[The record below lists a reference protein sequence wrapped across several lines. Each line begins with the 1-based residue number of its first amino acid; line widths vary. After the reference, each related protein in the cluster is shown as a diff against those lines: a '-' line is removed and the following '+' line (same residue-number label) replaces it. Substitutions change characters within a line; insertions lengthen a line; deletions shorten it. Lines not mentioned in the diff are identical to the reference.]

1 MPTDSAADST
11 APALVR
17 PVDLP
22 HAGAR
27 FSPWAQAW
35 RMARRDWRAGELTLL
50 LFALVLAVA
59 ALASVGFLS
68 DRMRQGLERDARQLI
83 GADVLLVADQPFE
96 PAFAAQ
102 AAAQGLN
109 VAQTVT
115 FPSMATVARP
125 GGAANGAT
133 GRIANGANGRD
144 GANGAEPAD
153 SGNAAQPGAASP
165 EADAP
170 ASQLAALKAVS
181 PGYPLRGTLKTATAP
196 GAPGQSAGGIPAPG
210 TVWVD
215 EALLGALG
223 VQIGDTLRLGSR
235 SFRIDRIITQ
245 ELDRGGGFMNFA
257 PRVMLPLSDLEATG
271 LIGWGSRVSYR
282 LLVAGPEAAG
292 VAYRQWARA
301 EIERRGLRNTRV
313 ESLDS
318 GQPQM
323 RATLDRAERF
333 LSLVAVLSSMIAAV
347 AIAMSARRYMQR
359 HTDACAI
366 YKCLGL
372 SRREILLAFG
382 LEFLLV
388 GVLGA
393 ALGVV
398 LGYLGHYGL
407 LLSLGNL
414 LTVSLPQPSAV
425 PAVIGLLSG
434 LVLLIGFALP
444 PLLALTRVAPLR
456 VLRRD
461 VGMPPISVWIAYA
474 LGLGAFVSLLL
485 VAARDLKLGL
495 LTAGGFAGAG
505 VVFALLAL
513 GLLTLLARLV
523 RGRLVGGKA
532 AGRAVGWRFALAVLE
547 RRRAVT
553 VLQTVA
559 LAVGLMAL
567 LLLGMTRN
575 DLIDS
580 WRNATPA
587 DAPNRFIINIQP
599 DQREPLRQMLA
610 RGGIDDLLY
619 PMVRG
624 RLTHIGGE
632 PVQAS
637 RFEEGR
643 ARNLVEREFNLSYTD
658 ALPEGNRVVAGRW
671 FDGKRPEASMEE
683 GIAKTLGVKLGDTLR
698 FDVAGQQIEA
708 PVTSLRKLDWSSM
721 RVNFFVI
728 LPPSMMQGLP
738 ETYIT
743 AFHLKPE
750 QAPLGNALSARFPN
764 ITIVNTELILRQVQ
778 GVLDQVIAAVQFLFA
793 FTLAAGVTV
802 LYAALAGARD
812 ERRRDAGLLK
822 ALGASAATI
831 KQTQYAEFLVVG
843 GLAGLLASIGAIAVG
858 WALSRFVFDFSYVL
872 NPWIVPVGV
881 VSGMLCAFAGGW
893 LGLRDVLRQP
903 ALATL
908 REA

>member
-1 MPTDSAADST
+1 MPTESAVPT
-11 APALVR
+11 LAPTLAPPAR
-17 PVDLP
+17 
-22 HAGAR
+22 HAG
-27 FSPWAQAW
+27 FSAWRQAW
-35 RMARRDWRAGELTLL
+35 RMAQRDWRAGELTLL

-59 ALASVGFLS
+59 ALTSVGFLA
-68 DRMRQGLERDARQLI
+68 DRMRLGLERDARQMI
-83 GADVLLVADQPFE
+83 GADVLLVGDQPFD
-96 PAFAAQ
+96 PAFTARAAQ
-102 AAAQGLN
+102 MGLTTT
-109 VAQTVT
+109 QTVA
-115 FPSMATVARP
+115 FPSMATARK
-125 GGAANGAT
+125 
-133 GRIANGANGRD
+133 
-144 GANGAEPAD
+144 
-153 SGNAAQPGAASP
+153 PGAAAD
-165 EADAP
+165 EAP
-170 ASQLAALKAVS
+170 SQLAALKAVGQ
-181 PGYPLRGTLKTATAP
+181 GYPLRGELKTATAP
-196 GAPGQSAGGIPAPG
+196 GAPGQAAGGIPATG

-223 VQIGDTLRLGSR
+223 VGIGDSVQLGSR
-235 SFRIDRIITQ
+235 TFRIDRIITQ
-245 ELDRGGGFMNFA
+245 ELDRGTGFMNFA
-257 PRVMLPLSDLEATG
+257 PRVMLPLADLEATG
-271 LIGWGSRVSYR
+271 LIGWGSRVTYR
-282 LLVAGPEAAG
+282 LLVAGPDATAA
-292 VAYRQWARA
+292 AYQKWAKD
-301 EIERRGLRNTRV
+301 EIDTRKLRNTHI

-359 HTDACAI
+359 HTDACAV
-366 YKCLGL
+366 YKCMGL
-372 SRREILLAFG
+372 SRRDILLAFG

-388 GVLGA
+388 GALGA
-393 ALGVV
+393 ALGV
-398 LGYLGHYGL
+398 LIGYLGHYGL
-407 LLSLGNL
+407 LASLGDL
-414 LTVSLPQPSAV
+414 LKVSLPQPSPLPLV
-425 PAVIGLLSG
+425 VGLLAG
-434 LVLLIGFALP
+434 LVLLVGFALP

-461 VGMPPISVWIAYA
+461 VGMPPVSVWIAYA
-474 LGLGAFVSLLL
+474 LGLGAFVALLL

-505 VVFALLAL
+505 IVFALLAL
-513 GLLTLLARLV
+513 GMLTLLSRAM
-523 RGRLVGGKA
+523 RGRA
-532 AGRAVGWRFALAVLE
+532 AGGTAVGWRFALAVLE
-547 RRRAVT
+547 RRRGIT

-599 DQREPLRQMLA
+599 DQRAPLQDMLKSA
-610 RGGIDDLLY
+610 GIEDLLY

-624 RLTHIGGE
+624 RLTHIDGQPVGGDRYE
-632 PVQAS
+632 DD
-637 RFEEGR
+637 R
-643 ARNLVEREFNLSYTD
+643 ARRLVEREFNLSYTD
-658 ALPEGNRVVAGRW
+658 ALPEGNRVVAGQW
-671 FDGKRPEASMEE
+671 LDGSRPEASMEE

-698 FDVAGQQIEA
+698 FDVAGQSIEA

-728 LPPSMMQGLP
+728 LPPMSMQGLP

-743 AFHLKPE
+743 AFHLP
-750 QAPLGNALSARFPN
+750 ADRAALGNELIARFPN
-764 ITIVNTELILRQVQ
+764 ITIVNTDLILRQVQ
-778 GVLDQVIAAVQFLFA
+778 GVLDQVIAAVQFLFV

-802 LYAALAGARD
+802 LYAALSGARD
-812 ERRRDAGLLK
+812 ERKRDAGLLK
-822 ALGASAATI
+822 ALGASAAMV

-843 GLAGLLASIGAIAVG
+843 GLAGLLASIGALAVG
-858 WALSRFVFDFSYVL
+858 WGLAEFAFDFPYVF
-872 NPWIVPVGV
+872 NPWILPVGV

-893 LGLRDVLRQP
+893 LGLREVLRQP

>member
-1 MPTDSAADST
+1 MPTDSAA
-11 APALVR
+11 APLASPLSAAAPR
-17 PVDLP
+17 R
-22 HAGAR
+22 H
-27 FSPWAQAW
+27 FSPWTQAL
-35 RMARRDWRAGELTLL
+35 RMVRRDWRAGELTLL

-59 ALASVGFLS
+59 ALASVGFLA
-68 DRMRQGLERDARQLI
+68 DRMRLGLERDARQLI
-83 GADVLLVADQPFE
+83 GADVLLVADQPFD
-96 PAFAAQ
+96 PAFAAR
-102 AAAQGLN
+102 AAEQGLAT
-109 VAQTVT
+109 AQTVT
-115 FPSMATVARP
+115 FPSMATAYP
-125 GGAANGAT
+125 AATEPAGAAGT
-133 GRIANGANGRD
+133 RREE
-144 GANGAEPAD
+144 GAED
-153 SGNAAQPGAASP
+153 EGQG
-165 EADAP
+165 DR

-181 PGYPLRGTLKTATAP
+181 PGYPLRGAVKTATAP
-196 GAPGQSAGGIPAPG
+196 DAPDAPADGIPAPG

-215 EALLGALG
+215 QALLDGLG
-223 VQIGDTLRLGSR
+223 LRVGDAVQLGSR
-235 SFRIDRIITQ
+235 RFHIARIITQ

-257 PRVMLPLSDLEATG
+257 PRVMLPLSDLQATG
-271 LIGWGSRVSYR
+271 LIGWGSRVRYH
-282 LLVAGPEAAG
+282 LLVAGPDAATA
-292 VAYRQWARA
+292 AYRDWARA
-301 EIERRGLRNTRV
+301 EIDRRGLRNTHV
-313 ESLDS
+313 ESLES

-393 ALGVV
+393 VAGVV

-407 LLSLGNL
+407 LLSLGGL
-414 LTVSLPQPSAV
+414 LTVSLPQPS
-425 PAVIGLLSG
+425 LLPVLVALGAG
-434 LVLLIGFALP
+434 LVLLTGFALP

-474 LGLGAFVSLLL
+474 CGLGAFVLLL
-485 VAARDLKLGL
+485 LAAARDLKLGL
-495 LTAGGFAGAG
+495 LTAGGFAGAAL
-505 VVFALLAL
+505 VFALLAL
-513 GLLTLLARLV
+513 ALLAVLSRLL
-523 RGRLVGGKA
+523 RGRLVGRRS
-532 AGRAVGWRFALAVLE
+532 AGAVGWRFALAVLE

-575 DLIDS
+575 DLVDS

-599 DQREPLRQMLA
+599 DQREPLRQMLSQ
-610 RGGIDDLLY
+610 GGIDDLLY
-619 PMVRG
+619 PMIRG
-624 RLTHIGGE
+624 RLTHIAGQ
-632 PVQAS
+632 PVNAD
-637 RFEEGR
+637 RYEEQR

-658 ALPEGNRVVAGRW
+658 TLPEGNRVVAGTW
-671 FDGKRPEASMEE
+671 FAGSAPQASMEE
-683 GIAKTLGVKLGDTLR
+683 GIARTLGVKLGDTLT
-698 FDVAGQQIEA
+698 FDVAGQRIEA

-728 LPPSMMQGLP
+728 LTPGLMQGLP

-743 AFHLKPE
+743 AFHLPE
-750 QAPLGNALSARFPN
+750 SQARLGNELVARFPN

-778 GVLDQVIAAVQFLFA
+778 GVLDQVIAAVQFLFV

-802 LYAALAGARD
+802 LYAALAGTRD

-822 ALGASAATI
+822 ALGAPAATVR
-831 KQTQYAEFLVVG
+831 QTQYAEFLVVG
-843 GLAGLLASIGAIAVG
+843 GLAGLLAGLGAVVVG
-858 WALSRFVFDFSYVL
+858 WVLARFVFDFAYVF